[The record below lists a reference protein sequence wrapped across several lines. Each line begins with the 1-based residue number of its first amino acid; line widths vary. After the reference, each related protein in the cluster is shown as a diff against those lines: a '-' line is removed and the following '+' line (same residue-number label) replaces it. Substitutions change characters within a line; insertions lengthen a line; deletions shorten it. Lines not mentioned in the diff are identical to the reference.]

1 MGPAL
6 SPLGAQSQSKDWSS
20 FCCCL
25 EPTLVCAVSTQG
37 VIASAPALNSPLSC
51 PPYTSPITGRWR
63 REEWG
68 VWGTQALQS

>member
-25 EPTLVCAVSTQG
+25 EPTLACAVSTQG

-51 PPYTSPITGRWR
+51 PPYT
-63 REEWG
+63 
-68 VWGTQALQS
+68 